1 MNKIIEVKTPNC
13 QRCKQFEPTLQK
25 LLQEYPDYELDVKV
39 FGQSDDVIDLVN
51 KYSIR
56 SAPTFIVIKG
66 DKEEIAKPE
75 TLEEVLKSL

>member
-1 MNKIIEVKTPNC
+1 MIKIIEVKTPNC
-13 QRCKQFEPTLQK
+13 QRCKMFEPTLEK
-25 LLQEYPDYELDVKV
+25 LVQEYNCELEVKV
-39 FGQSDDVIDLVN
+39 FGESDDVIDLVN

-56 SAPTFIVIKG
+56 SAPTFIVIKE